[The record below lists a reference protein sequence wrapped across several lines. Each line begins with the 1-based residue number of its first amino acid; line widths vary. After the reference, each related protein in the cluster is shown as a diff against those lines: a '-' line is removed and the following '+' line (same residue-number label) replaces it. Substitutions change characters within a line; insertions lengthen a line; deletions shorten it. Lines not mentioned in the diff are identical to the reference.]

1 VKREM
6 NKKKENNL
14 CLNVVKKCE
23 DIKESEEREKDL
35 SVVL

>member
-1 VKREM
+1 M

-23 DIKESEEREKDL
+23 EIKEQEEREKDL
-35 SVVL
+35 CVVL